1 MEFVIATVVCFHLS
15 QRSEIRSVRTFFD
28 LIPVG
33 KTISGKKALITDG
46 PYAESKELVGGYFVV
61 KANSLDE
68 AVEIAKQGYPDFIF
82 NGAVEVREV
91 MKF

>member
-1 MEFVIATVVCFHLS
+1 MA
-15 QRSEIRSVRTFFD
+15 
-28 LIPVG
+28 
-33 KTISGKKALITDG
+33 KKALVTDG

-68 AVEIAKQGYPDFIF
+68 AVEIAKNGYPDFVF

-91 MKF
+91 MKFE